1 MAGFTSYADLLTEAY
16 TNGKS
21 HRRLFEKT
29 TSAAEASGVWHSAWA
44 AAGEPAAGANPAT
57 TPGTAYDDTAGSI
70 FFPDEGSDRK
80 FIARVGGIA
89 NIQSLLCV
97 YDRLV
102 GVSGISLA
110 STGNK
115 TINSIA
121 LPRYSGADAENVE
134 CWLEVS
140 TATTTT
146 APVVNLSQYTNEAG
160 TTGRVGGSVTFPA
173 AATNV
178 DAMIGPMPLQAGDKG
193 IRSIEVGLNVGTAAS
208 AGVCNVLLLRR
219 LAQIQLPASVWV
231 EQDFILQLPN
241 FPRVFDGASLAFM
254 IMTNNNAAVLFNGEL
269 EVVYG

>member
-1 MAGFTSYADLLTEAY
+1 MAGFTTYADLIAEAY

-21 HRRLFEKT
+21 HPRHFEKT
-29 TSAAEASGVWHSAWA
+29 TTSPEASGVWHSAWT
-44 AAGEPAAGANPAT
+44 AAGSPAAGANPAT

-70 FFPDEGSDRK
+70 FFPDEASDKK
-80 FIARVGGIA
+80 FIARVGAIA
-89 NIQSLLCV
+89 NIQSLLCI

-115 TINSIA
+115 TINSAA
-121 LPRYSGADAENVE
+121 LPRYTGTDAENVE

-140 TATTTT
+140 TATTVT
-146 APVVNLSQYTNEAG
+146 APIVNLSQYTNEAG
-160 TTGRVGGSVTFPA
+160 TTGRAGGNVTFPA
-173 AATNV
+173 VATNI
-178 DAMIGPMPLQAGDKG
+178 DAMIGPLPLQAGDKG

-219 LAQIQLPASVWV
+219 LATIQLPSSIWV
-231 EQDFILQLPN
+231 EQDFVLQLPTL
-241 FPRVFDGASLAFM
+241 PRVFDGASLAFM
-254 IMTNNNAAVLFNGEL
+254 IMTNNNAAVLFQGEL